1 MPFRSNRRPDDFIE
15 AEIVSSTDRDPKT
28 SKSTQNI
35 EILGMPKEK
44 KEKEEESSGGGMFSR
59 LASFFGQD
67 EESIKK
73 RERKKQL
80 NTAIDK
86 VFEGSGALGT
96 VIGSLAKGVGGI
108 IAGMNLFHFIIVFQS
123 NLRIHTGILQ
133 QHNPIQLLTIFQL
146 FTFLKYFDH
155 PSLSLSLS
163 LSQSQCMQPT
173 LTWK

>member
-1 MPFRSNRRPDDFIE
+1 
-15 AEIVSSTDRDPKT
+15 
-28 SKSTQNI
+28 
-35 EILGMPKEK
+35 MPKEK

-108 IAGMNLFHFIIVFQS
+108 IAGMNLFHFISLLYF
-123 NLRIHTGILQ
+123 
-133 QHNPIQLLTIFQL
+133 NPI
-146 FTFLKYFDH
+146 
-155 PSLSLSLS
+155 
-163 LSQSQCMQPT
+163 
-173 LTWK
+173 